1 MTPKEYKSEIKL
13 PTQTFSWAV
22 VCDGAKHLLIE
33 LSEERVVELDT
44 HSCGSIEDK
53 VSSSEIVKCGD
64 VWVLLGAVDGG
75 HVEIALGASR
85 EELTMWRDIHVAK

>member
-1 MTPKEYKSEIKL
+1 MTPKEYKSEINL
-13 PTQTFSWAV
+13 PTQAFSWAI
-22 VCDGAKHLLIE
+22 VCSGARHLLIE

-44 HSCGSIEDK
+44 HSGGSLEDK

>member
-1 MTPKEYKSEIKL
+1 MTPKEYKSKIKL
-13 PTQTFSWAV
+13 PTQAFSWAI
-22 VCDGAKHLLIE
+22 VCAVAKHLLIE

-75 HVEIALGASR
+75 HVEIALGTSR